1 LQAAWPVNALRFRGE
16 LLKTYL
22 GLLCLLLLMAAPS
35 IVGFQQEPFTT
46 RVVTTGL
53 EGPWEITWGPDE
65 RLWVTERTGRRVTR
79 VNPADGSKTT
89 AVTISEVF
97 QNHGQDGLLGLA
109 LHSDIL
115 RGTGNDFVYVAYT
128 YDADSGPELNR
139 RGKIRRY
146 TYDRASQTLQSPMDL
161 ISNLPAGT
169 DHLAFRLAFGPD
181 QKLYLSV
188 GDQGA
193 NWLQQNYCNLNRAQE
208 MPTAAEVRGQDW
220 IKYQGKILRLNLDGT
235 IPSDN
240 PMLGGV
246 RSHIYTSGHRNPQ
259 GLAFGP
265 GGKLFS
271 SEHGPD
277 TDDEFNRIDAGKN
290 YGWPNV
296 AGYKDDKVYVFAS
309 WAESSVPCASLRFS
323 QTTPP
328 PSVPL
333 RKEGAWNNADFAPPL
348 KTFFTVEQGYDI
360 QASGSATIAPGGL
373 DIYPASGPIPGWG
386 NSALVLSLKYGK
398 VYRLKLNADGTAAIG
413 EATEH
418 FKSTNRY
425 RDIAIHPDGRTIYL
439 ATDSAGSS
447 TDAAGRST
455 RALANPGSILA
466 FTYN

>member
-1 LQAAWPVNALRFRGE
+1 MKAFAALF
-16 LLKTYL
+16 
-22 GLLCLLLLMAAPS
+22 CLLLLLSLSLAGM
-35 IVGFQQEPFTT
+35 QQEPFTM

-65 RLWVTERTGRRVTR
+65 RIWVTERLGNKITR

-89 AVTISEVF
+89 AATITEVF

-109 LHSDIL
+109 LHSGFL

-128 YDADSGPELNR
+128 YDADPGPEVNR
-139 RGKIRRY
+139 RGKIRRF
-146 TYDRASQTLQSPMDL
+146 TFDRATQTLQSPTDL
-161 ISNLPAGT
+161 ITGLPAGT
-169 DHLAFRLAFGPD
+169 DHLAFRLAFGAD

-208 MPTAAEVRGQDW
+208 LPTAAEVQAKDW
-220 IKYQGKILRLNLDGT
+220 VRYQGKMLRVNLDGT

-240 PMLGGV
+240 PSLADV
-246 RSHIYTSGHRNPQ
+246 RSHIYTYGHRNPQ

-265 GGKLFS
+265 GGRLYS

-296 AGYKDDKVYVFAS
+296 AGYRDDKVYVFAS
-309 WAESSVPCASLRFS
+309 WAESTVPCASLRFS

-333 RKEGAWNNADFAPPL
+333 RKESAWSHPDFTPPL
-348 KTFFTVEQGYDI
+348 KTFFTVAEGYDI
-360 QASGSATIAPGGL
+360 QSGSATIAPGGL
-373 DIYPASGPIPGWG
+373 DIYPANGPIPGWG

-398 VYRLKLNADGTAAIG
+398 VYRLKFNADGASVAG
-413 EATEH
+413 DATEH
-418 FKSTNRY
+418 FKTTNRY
-425 RDIAIHPDGRTIYL
+425 RDITLNPDGRTIYL
-439 ATDSAGSS
+439 ATDNQGSS
-447 TDAAGRST
+447 TDAQGRST

-466 FTYN
+466 FTYGNN